1 MMDYKTH
8 LDKLVADLYKKFD
21 EDEERKESIKVL
33 TTNFDKAFKQLEEIT
48 NTLKEADLK
57 MDDPFI
63 PNTKFMELMEIS
75 TRTAQVWRDEEKIGY
90 SQIAGKIYYRKSDIE
105 KLLNDNYHKAKA
117 KGGNKR

>member
-1 MMDYKTH
+1 MMDYKAH
-8 LDKLVADLYKKFD
+8 FEKFVSDLYKKFG

-57 MDDPFI
+57 MDDPFV

-105 KLLNDNYHKAKA
+105 KLLNDNYHKAKE
-117 KGGNKR
+117 KGRQNK

>member
-1 MMDYKTH
+1 MCKSCTIVDKTVH
-8 LDKLVADLYKKFD
+8 SWRNELLK
-21 EDEERKESIKVL
+21 ENISEER
-33 TTNFDKAFKQLEEIT
+33 QLEEIT

-57 MDDPFI
+57 MDDPFV

-105 KLLNDNYHKAKA
+105 KLLNDNYHKAKE
-117 KGGNKR
+117 KGGNKRW

>member
-33 TTNFDKAFKQLEEIT
+33 TTNFDKSFKQLEEIT

-57 MDDPFI
+57 MDDPFV

-105 KLLNDNYHKAKA
+105 KLLNDNYHKAKE
-117 KGGNKR
+117 KGRLK

>member
-1 MMDYKTH
+1 MDYKTH

-117 KGGNKR
+117 KGGNKK

>member
-1 MMDYKTH
+1 MMDYKTY
-8 LDKLVADLYKKFD
+8 LDKLFADLYKKFD

-33 TTNFDKAFKQLEEIT
+33 TTNFDKSFKQLEEIT

-105 KLLNDNYHKAKA
+105 KLLNDNYHKAKE

>member
-1 MMDYKTH
+1 
-8 LDKLVADLYKKFD
+8 
-21 EDEERKESIKVL
+21 
-33 TTNFDKAFKQLEEIT
+33 
-48 NTLKEADLK
+48 
-57 MDDPFI
+57 MDDPFV